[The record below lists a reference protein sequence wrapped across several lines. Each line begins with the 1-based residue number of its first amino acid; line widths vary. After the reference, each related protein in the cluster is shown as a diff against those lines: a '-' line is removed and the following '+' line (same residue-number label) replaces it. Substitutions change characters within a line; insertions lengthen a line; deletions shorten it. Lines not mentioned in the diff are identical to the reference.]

1 MFIPFHWGSNPMRK
15 SIIDNFVR
23 YGLGG
28 VPQFPRR
35 MSIAKYER
43 FKKIPGDKYRA
54 VQKIGAMSSAL
65 GSIRN
70 RFFFF
75 VFAALR
81 QHSNNR
87 QASSSLYTPMSLL
100 LAVYCVASHTGSIK
114 KGQLW
119 ERGRESRKPFLFF
132 LGGWGGGHRI
142 DNFVMS
148 VLPSK
153 SKDCRRP
160 NPIHEK
166 EQK

>member
-1 MFIPFHWGSNPMRK
+1 MRK

-70 RFFFF
+70 RFFP
-75 VFAALR
+75 LR
-81 QHSNNR
+81 FRRCDNIVTTGKR
-87 QASSSLYTPMSLL
+87 LL
-100 LAVYCVASHTGSIK
+100 LYILQCPFFLLCIVSLATRDRSKRDNYGKGEGS
-114 KGQLW
+114 Q
-119 ERGRESRKPFLFF
+119 ESRF
-132 LGGWGGGHRI
+132 
-142 DNFVMS
+142 
-148 VLPSK
+148 
-153 SKDCRRP
+153 
-160 NPIHEK
+160 
-166 EQK
+166 